1 MKPEPPATNTVENEQ
16 PKKNYTTPKLVQY
29 GNIREITKALGGT
42 LGMNDGGA
50 GKDKTA

>member
-1 MKPEPPATNTVENEQ
+1 MKPEPPATNTVENEH

-42 LGMNDGGA
+42 LGMNDGGS